1 MPIFNYRK
9 FSLAFMSAALALPVL
24 FFGACKT
31 DEPTPEPTPDYT
43 RQLGPGESGLRKLGP
58 NDPLPDIGAAWRV
71 RDPFLNKAL
80 AYSQG
85 WFQMP
90 SSKTKFPFM
99 NVCTWDQSSSS
110 IVAFQQILKDSKSE
124 ADFVGAV
131 KQNFEIWQTVG
142 WNGKGTVLFT
152 GYYSPEFQGSMTAT
166 DEFKFPLFKRPAD
179 LVTDPATGEPKG
191 QRAADGS
198 VHPYP
203 TRAEIESS
211 NMFKGTE
218 LVYLRSAL
226 DAYIV
231 QVNGSAKI
239 IMPDG
244 KPMFVG
250 YAGKTD
256 RPYSGLGKACVD
268 SGLIPKDKLSLKAI
282 MDEYKKNPAKIS
294 AMMAKNESYVFFA
307 PYEGGNWPAGSLG
320 FKVTEKETLATD
332 KKVYPPGGVVLVD
345 TQGIDFGGKKQR
357 FLKFMLDQ
365 DTGGAIQAPG
375 RADIYMGI
383 GPAAEILAGGQYA
396 EGTMYY
402 FFLKPEVTSQYPLP
416 ASSKSGAA
424 PAAKAAAPATD
435 APAAKS
441 SKKAGVKPPAPAPA
455 SPK

>member
-1 MPIFNYRK
+1 MPNFLHRK
-9 FSLAFMSAALALPVL
+9 FPLVFACGAIALPML
-24 FFGACKT
+24 FLAGCKSE
-31 DEPTPEPTPDYT
+31 EPIAEAAPDYT
-43 RQLGPGESGLRKLGP
+43 HQLGPGESGLRKLGP

-80 AYSQG
+80 ASSLG

-90 SSKTKFPFM
+90 STKSKFPFM
-99 NVCTWDQSSSS
+99 NVATWDQASSS
-110 IVAFQQILKDSKSE
+110 IVAFQQILQDSKDE
-124 ADFVGAV
+124 ASFVGAI
-131 KQNFEIWQTVG
+131 KQQFEIWQTVG

-152 GYYSPEFQGSMTAT
+152 GYYSPEFNGSLTPT
-166 DEFKFPLFKRPAD
+166 DEFKYPLFKRPAD
-179 LVTDPATGEPKG
+179 LVTDPSTGEPKG

-218 LVYLRSAL
+218 LVYLRSPL

-239 IMPDG
+239 LLPDG

-250 YAGKTD
+250 YSGKTD
-256 RPYSGLGKACVD
+256 RPYVGLGKSCVD
-268 SGLIPKDKLSLKAI
+268 AGLIPKDKLSLKAI
-282 MDEYKKNPAKIS
+282 MDEYKKNPAQITS
-294 AMMAKNESYVFFA
+294 MMAKNESYVFFTT
-307 PYEGGNWPAGSLG
+307 YDGGNWPAGSLG

-332 KKVYPPGGVVLVD
+332 KKVYPAGGVVLVD

-402 FFLKPEVTSQYPLP
+402 FFLKPDCTSQYPLP
-416 ASSKSGAA
+416 AAVKSSTTKGAEPTAKMGGPASKPSLKST
-424 PAAKAAAPATD
+424 AKPAT
-435 APAAKS
+435 P
-441 SKKAGVKPPAPAPA
+441 GLNPT
-455 SPK
+455 PK